1 MRLRPVLVGSAAALV
16 LLAVF
21 AAYLAPEMALTLAMQ
36 VWNCF

>member
-1 MRLRPVLVGSAAALV
+1 MRLRRTLGGAAAALV

>member
-1 MRLRPVLVGSAAALV
+1 MDIKRLAVWTALSAA
-16 LLAVF
+16 LLTVF

>member
-1 MRLRPVLVGSAAALV
+1 MIFRRVATWGAVSAA